1 MPCSRAFSESSIA
14 AVTGAG
20 KEVLLRAS
28 DVKALRHSLVGPLL
42 LSGDAG
48 YEQARRIWNGHFDRR
63 PALISRCSG
72 AADVIRAVQFARS
85 YELLVAV
92 RGGGHSLPGHSVCDR
107 GLMIDLSQMN
117 RVRID
122 NIAGTAT
129 VEPGVLLGQM
139 DREAQASGFVV
150 PAGTVSHTGVA
161 GLTLGGGFGR
171 LTRKYGLTIDHLLS
185 ANVVTAEGKLLEA
198 STRENQDLFWAIRG
212 GGGNFGV
219 VTSFHFRMRPLAR
232 ALMAGDL
239 IYSFDQARDV
249 LRFLAEYVFEA
260 PDEMWVD
267 PVLETEANGHRQL
280 LVNLCHCGDLKSAER
295 EVNRLRHFMR
305 PLNDTV
311 RPKSYVKLQSEHDMR
326 SPHGRGYY
334 MSGVSVERLE
344 PTLIDL
350 ALDRMQQP
358 GSGMAK
364 ISFTQNG
371 GAIARVPVAQ
381 TAFANRTPMHNI
393 VVRASWDDRSEAEV
407 KTLWGRA
414 LAKELQRFSERLYAN
429 LSQAEAQS
437 RTRIFYGENLDRL
450 RALKTKYD
458 PTNLFRL
465 NPNIEPR

>member
-1 MPCSRAFSESSIA
+1 
-14 AVTGAG
+14 
-20 KEVLLRAS
+20 
-28 DVKALRHSLVGPLL
+28 
-42 LSGDAG
+42 
-48 YEQARRIWNGHFDRR
+48 
-63 PALISRCSG
+63 
-72 AADVIRAVQFARS
+72 
-85 YELLVAV
+85 
-92 RGGGHSLPGHSVCDR
+92 
-107 GLMIDLSQMN
+107 
-117 RVRID
+117 
-122 NIAGTAT
+122 
-129 VEPGVLLGQM
+129 M

-171 LTRKYGLTIDHLLS
+171 LTRKYGLSVDHLLS
-185 ANVVTAEGKLLEA
+185 ADVVTAEGKLLKV
-198 STRENQDLFWAIRG
+198 STQENQDLFWAIRG

-219 VTSFHFRMRPLAR
+219 VTSFHFQMRSLTRP
-232 ALMAGDL
+232 LMAGDL

-295 EVNRLRHFMR
+295 EVNRLRDFKR

-311 RPKSYVKLQSEHDMR
+311 GPKSYVRLQSEHDMR
-326 SPHGRGYY
+326 SPRGRGYY
-334 MSGVSVERLE
+334 MSGISVDRLE

-350 ALDRMQQP
+350 ALDRMLQP

-407 KTLWGRA
+407 KTLWGRE

-465 NPNIEPR
+465 NPNIEPG

>member
-1 MPCSRAFSESSIA
+1 MSSANLSAYEKA
-14 AVTGAG
+14 AATGYVT
-20 KEVLLRAS
+20 
-28 DVKALRHSLVGPLL
+28 
-42 LSGDAG
+42 
-48 YEQARRIWNGHFDRR
+48 
-63 PALISRCSG
+63 
-72 AADVIRAVQFARS
+72 
-85 YELLVAV
+85 
-92 RGGGHSLPGHSVCDR
+92 
-107 GLMIDLSQMN
+107 
-117 RVRID
+117 RVRS
-122 NIAGTAT
+122 
-129 VEPGVLLGQM
+129 
-139 DREAQASGFVV
+139 R
-150 PAGTVSHTGVA
+150 
-161 GLTLGGGFGR
+161 
-171 LTRKYGLTIDHLLS
+171 
-185 ANVVTAEGKLLEA
+185 
-198 STRENQDLFWAIRG
+198 RG

-219 VTSFHFRMRPLAR
+219 VTSFHFQMRPLTQ

-295 EVNRLRHFMR
+295 EVNRLRDFKR
-305 PLNDTV
+305 PLHDTV
-311 RPKSYVKLQSEHDMR
+311 GPKSYVKLQSEHDMR
-326 SPHGRGYY
+326 SPHGRAYY
-334 MSGVSVERLE
+334 MSGISVDRLE

-350 ALDRMQQP
+350 ALDRMLQP

-364 ISFTQNG
+364 ISFSQNG

-407 KTLWGRA
+407 KMVWGRA

-465 NPNIEPR
+465 NPNIEPG